1 MTNSEMNQVIRRI
14 RNLWNVE
21 FDTEKIAVW
30 HQILGKM
37 SLQRLLSA
45 LNALA
50 IEITF
55 PPKIKEIVEM
65 YEKIKLQEAHI
76 ARKKHIAGQKLL
88 ASADYCHICRND
100 GIVMYKKSNGY
111 EYVARCACERGKD
124 LNRWSRHQITKGM
137 TVKNPKTGEDESL
150 YVVNISDVLS
160 PEEINVIQEKNK
172 LKMTKGPSLP
182 NLSLACPKE

>member
-14 RNLWNVE
+14 RDVWNIE
-21 FDTEKIAVW
+21 FDTGKIAVW

-50 IEITF
+50 IELTF

-65 YEKIKLQEAHI
+65 YEKIKLQEARV
-76 ARKKHIAGQKLL
+76 ARKKYMAGQKLL
-88 ASADYCHICRND
+88 ATAAYCYICRND
-100 GIVMYKKSNGY
+100 GIVMYKKPNGY
-111 EYVARCACERGKD
+111 EYIARCTCERGND
-124 LNRWSRHQITKGM
+124 LNRWSRHQITKNM
-137 TVKNPKTGEDESL
+137 TIKNPKTGEDESI
-150 YVVNISDVLS
+150 YVVSISDVLS

-172 LKMTKGPSLP
+172 LKTTKVPS
-182 NLSLACPKE
+182 